1 MASGAS
7 DGLWVRT
14 GWFLWVLLGTWGLVE
29 WSGVIWGAVSGVYR
43 CLGSSEDAGDG
54 PNRGFKLQNGRK
66 WPLVASGCALTGFY
80 EYCRVPGG

>member
-43 CLGSSEDAGDG
+43 CLGSSEDAWDG

-66 WPLVASGCALTGFY
+66 WPLGAHWPASMGIAGYLG
-80 EYCRVPGG
+80 VSGG